1 MARTVDRTVE
11 ELDGAMRALNKAARG
26 IPFRIGSFRNTHRN
40 LTQDVAHL
48 MVQIDAARGVL
59 NNK

>member
-11 ELDGAMRALNKAARG
+11 ELDSAMRALNKAARG

-40 LTQDVAHL
+40 LTKDVAHL